1 MSDVTAEAGRVTHR
15 RAPRW
20 MWISLFL
27 SLALNLMVIG
37 IVCGTIWAVKR
48 GGYWDA
54 PTMIERNY
62 RFMRFL
68 PPDKRGQIRDVFKS
82 HKPTREPYWGE
93 VRKARVRVSRMIAEG
108 SHPPAE
114 LERAI
119 DELFEK
125 EVRARQAARPMISDM
140 LARLSPTEKLH
151 FLRVFVPDLDEAQSS
166 AEVRIAE

>member
-1 MSDVTAEAGRVTHR
+1 MSDVAAQAGRIPR

-27 SLALNLMVIG
+27 SLALNLMVLG
-37 IVCGTIWAVKR
+37 VVFGTIWAVKR

-68 PPDKRGQIRDVFKS
+68 PAERRGEIRDVFKR
-82 HKPTREPYWGE
+82 HKPGLEPYWRE
-93 VRKARVRVSRMIAEG
+93 VREVRLRIGRMITNG
-108 SHPPAE
+108 NHSPAE
-114 LERAI
+114 MDRAM

-125 EVRARQAARPMISDM
+125 EVRARQAARPMIADM
-140 LARLSPTEKLH
+140 LAKLTPDEKLH
-151 FLRVFVPDLDEAQSS
+151 FLRVFVPYLDEAQSS
-166 AEVRIAE
+166 AEVKIAE